1 MTVRIKVDGAREL
14 ARLRREVKRAPKLLD
29 AIGLQVG
36 EEFLGLVQDG
46 FREQRNPFGHAW
58 PPKKRP
64 DGRAILVGRTT
75 RLRRSWHL
83 ERTARGVITIASAV
97 VYTPYHQHGTRRMP
111 ARKMVPDDEL
121 PPAWNAALNETA
133 LELLEQHFNR

>member
-1 MTVRIKVDGAREL
+1 MTVRIKVDGARDL
-14 ARLRREVKRAPKLLD
+14 ARLQRQVKRAPRLLD

-46 FREQRNPFGHAW
+46 FREQRNPFGRAW
-58 PPKKRP
+58 APKKRP

-83 ERTARGVITIASAV
+83 ERTARGVITIASSV
-97 VYTPYHQHGTRRMP
+97 VYTPHIQHGTRRMV
-111 ARKMVPDDEL
+111 ARKMIPDDEL
-121 PPAWNAALNETA
+121 PPSWNAALNETA
-133 LELLEQHFNR
+133 IELLELHFKR